1 MNLEINSSILGQ
13 LESACVHK
21 LVSVSKKARQTQEKD
36 NFLRFFNNFEINL
49 KFPSN
54 H

>member
-13 LESACVHK
+13 LES